1 MRVLFGLVA
10 CLVMSIVG
18 SNSASAAWVYNAN
31 SAFVTHESGG
41 SQVAAFSNFKAGHG
55 TILNGAPVLG
65 SFVQFA
71 DTDHTDAWLSPVNTA
86 LQGWSKNNA
95 SGSIPAIVV
104 NTSNGPVSA
113 TADIALDPSQILMH
127 AGGIAGTGN
136 VGPLADA
143 VLRFTTTNAGVYKIT
158 GAWEALDANYT
169 SGHALKYI
177 LKNGVDTIYTSTLDN
192 PSINLSGIVLATND
206 TIDFVVS
213 MPGGNFYGS
222 TGLTATLEG
231 VAAVPEPT
239 TLVLFGL
246 AGIGLTGIAKRRRA
260 RKVA

>member
-10 CLVMSIVG
+10 CLVISIVG

-31 SAFVTHESGG
+31 NAFVLHESGT
-41 SQVAAFSNFKAGHG
+41 SQVAAFSNFRAGHG
-55 TILNGAPVLG
+55 TILNGSPVQG

-71 DTDHTDAWLSPVNTA
+71 EADHTDAWIGSSA
-86 LQGWSKNNA
+86 MQGWSKNNT
-95 SGSIPAIVV
+95 SGSIPAVVV
-104 NTSNGPVSA
+104 NTTNGPAQPA
-113 TADIALDPSQILMH
+113 TDIGPVDPSQILMH
-127 AGGIAGTGN
+127 AGGIAGLGST
-136 VGPLADA
+136 GPLADA
-143 VLRFTTTNAGVYKIT
+143 ILRFTTSNAGIYKIT
-158 GAWEALDANYT
+158 GAWEALDDNYT

-177 LKNGVDTIYTSTLDN
+177 LKNGVDIIDASTFDN
-192 PSINLSGIVLATND
+192 PTFNYTDISLAFGD

-239 TLVLFGL
+239 TLLLFGL
-246 AGIGLTGIAKRRRA
+246 GGIGLTGIAKRRRT